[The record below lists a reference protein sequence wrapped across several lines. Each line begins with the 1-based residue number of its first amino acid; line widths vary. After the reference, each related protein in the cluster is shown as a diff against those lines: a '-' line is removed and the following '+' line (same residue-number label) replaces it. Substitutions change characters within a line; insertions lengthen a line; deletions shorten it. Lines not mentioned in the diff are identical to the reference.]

1 MVEKEN
7 KNNAPDNNN
16 EKRNMTASSTEIE
29 PSEMRSKYHDSCV
42 EIVKKSINN
51 QNVYFIKGILKP
63 ERPCS
68 RVIMSCETSGAHF
81 EDRCIPLYKKEE
93 TNIGRFSKFGGEK
106 PDVVSK
112 ERSKTIRLSNLVM
125 SNHDLSIIES

>member
-1 MVEKEN
+1 
-7 KNNAPDNNN
+7 
-16 EKRNMTASSTEIE
+16 MTATSKSIDT
-29 PSEMRSKYHDSCV
+29 SEKAYKYHDSCV
-42 EIVKKSINN
+42 EVVKKSIND
-51 QNVYFIKGILKP
+51 QNVYLIKGILKP

-106 PDVVSK
+106 PEVVSK
-112 ERSKTIRLSNLVM
+112 ERRKTDRLSNLVM
-125 SNHDLSIIES
+125 FITWFDYQ